1 MDISSSVLARFR
13 FKFELEVK
21 GDGGIEGGGGV
32 KASAEVKR
40 LLRLLNKYSGST
52 KSKSVPV
59 QI

>member
-32 KASAEVKR
+32 KAEVKR